1 MQSFVPPTPTTDS
14 NFATV
19 HQCAFWD
26 QLTGR
31 TLPPG
36 HDHDHTAGND

>member
-1 MQSFVPPTPTTDS
+1 VMQSLVPPMPTTET
-14 NFATV
+14 NFATA

-31 TLPPG
+31 MVV
-36 HDHDHTAGND
+36 ARR